1 MPNFWPSVYN
11 IVYIQI
17 DVAKVQMLCK
27 LMESLLFS
35 PGGPNLNKDQK
46 EVRNLVCTTFV
57 FCYLWSVGGNIESN
71 QETFDEL
78 VRQQFDENIDIK
90 VC

>member
-1 MPNFWPSVYN
+1 
-11 IVYIQI
+11 
-17 DVAKVQMLCK
+17 MLCK

-71 QETFDEL
+71 QDSFDEL
-78 VRQQFDENIDIK
+78 VRQQFDGNRDMK
-90 VC
+90 VCQRFIQAYVRVHN